1 MYFFHGEL
9 IHIFLF
15 LCRVVQKPKHQ
26 VLILQNFLPQGC
38 LTYSC
43 LHSEFQ
49 MGSSLAS
56 LTSCTFSTNQQKA
69 PSIKVTSK
77 CSLPGPQSSWVRVPG
92 HAKESETGTFG
103 LDGKIKSIFF
113 LTKSFHVSSA
123 LWKYGYWIHHN
134 FIYIDSCWFKIVLVQ
149 WLLSRHLFP
158 KFKLMHVRLTGYSK
172 LPLDVDISTYDK
184 ALCAK
189 WSMWV

>member
-1 MYFFHGEL
+1 
-9 IHIFLF
+9 
-15 LCRVVQKPKHQ
+15 
-26 VLILQNFLPQGC
+26 
-38 LTYSC
+38 
-43 LHSEFQ
+43 

-113 LTKSFHVSSA
+113 WPNLFMFPV
-123 LWKYGYWIHHN
+123 LYENMDIGYIT
-134 FIYIDSCWFKIVLVQ
+134 I
-149 WLLSRHLFP
+149 LF
-158 KFKLMHVRLTGYSK
+158 T
-172 LPLDVDISTYDK
+172 
-184 ALCAK
+184 
-189 WSMWV
+189 

>member
-26 VLILQNFLPQGC
+26 VLILENFLSQGC
-38 LTYSC
+38 LTYSY

-56 LTSCTFSTNQQKA
+56 LTSCTFSTNQQKL

-103 LDGKIKSIFF
+103 LDGKIKFF
-113 LTKSFHVSSA
+113 LTKCLHVPSA
-123 LWKYGYWIHHN
+123 LWKYGYWFNRNPI
-134 FIYIDSCWFKIVLVQ
+134 
-149 WLLSRHLFP
+149 LF
-158 KFKLMHVRLTGYSK
+158 TGYSK
-172 LPLDVDISTYDK
+172 LLLGVDISTYDK
-184 ALCAK
+184 ALSAK

>member
-1 MYFFHGEL
+1 MLSTLKFCKCQNRINYWCSWCISFMVSWYISSFS
-9 IHIFLF
+9 
-15 LCRVVQKPKHQ
+15 CAVVQKPKHQ

-113 LTKSFHVSSA
+113 WQNLFMFPV
-123 LWKYGYWIHHN
+123 LYENMDIGYIT
-134 FIYIDSCWFKIVLVQ
+134 I
-149 WLLSRHLFP
+149 LF
-158 KFKLMHVRLTGYSK
+158 T
-172 LPLDVDISTYDK
+172 
-184 ALCAK
+184 
-189 WSMWV
+189 